1 MSDIRIDEHPSTI
14 AQRKQFAEAVPPITD
29 RPLAATDQ
37 MAIYYDDDL
46 VGYASTNEGGCIN
59 LIVNFSDED
68 ANAIKSEVSQMMNVN
83 HDKLSVMP
91 LVPDELLDQVEG
103 LEEDDDEISE

>member
-1 MSDIRIDEHPSTI
+1 MSDIRIEEHPSTI
-14 AQRKQFAEAVPPITD
+14 AQRKQFAEAHPPITD
-29 RPLAATDQ
+29 RPLAAADQ
-37 MAIYYDDDL
+37 KAIYYQDDL

-68 ANAIKSEVSQMMNVN
+68 ANAIKSEVSEIMKVN

-91 LVPDELLDQVEG
+91 IVPDELDNEFEDFQ
-103 LEEDDDEISE
+103 EDDDEVSE

>member
-1 MSDIRIDEHPSTI
+1 MSDIRIEEHPSTI

-29 RPLAATDQ
+29 RPLAAADQ
-37 MAIYYDDDL
+37 KAIYYQDDL

-68 ANAIKSEVSQMMNVN
+68 ANAIKSEVSEIMKVN

-91 LVPDELLDQVEG
+91 IVPDELDNEFEDFQ
-103 LEEDDDEISE
+103 EDDDEVSE